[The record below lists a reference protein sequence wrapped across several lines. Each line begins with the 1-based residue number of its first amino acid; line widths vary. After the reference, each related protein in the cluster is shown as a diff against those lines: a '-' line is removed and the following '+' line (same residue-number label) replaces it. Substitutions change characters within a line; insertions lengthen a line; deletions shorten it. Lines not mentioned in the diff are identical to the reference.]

1 MLPPMAIVWPC
12 ALSVDEY
19 VAAGRELEVPR
30 PHCPAC
36 SVPMGFW
43 SGYHR
48 MLRAGGRDRRLWVRR
63 ARCRR
68 CHTTHALLPA
78 FVAAGRLDVVETIG
92 AVLEAVAAGPG
103 GVRPAAE
110 AAAVPHTTAR
120 GWWRRFRRRA
130 EELAASF
137 SALACDL
144 GAGPST
150 AVSAGVRRALVALRD
165 AFGAACSLSGW
176 LALGRW
182 RFANSVTGGR
192 WLATNSDC
200 PYLVVGRRRFM
211 PPVP

>member
-1 MLPPMAIVWPC
+1 MAIVWPC

-19 VAAGRELEVPR
+19 VTAGRDLEVPR
-30 PHCPAC
+30 PDCPAC
-36 SVPMGFW
+36 SAPMGFW

-48 MLRAGGRDRRLWVRR
+48 MLRAGGRDLRLWVPR

-68 CHTTHALLPA
+68 CSTTHALLPA
-78 FVAAGRLDVVETIG
+78 FVVAGRLDAVEAIG
-92 AVLEAVAAGPG
+92 AVLEEVAQGPG

-120 GWWRRFRRRA
+120 GWWRRFRQRA
-130 EELAASF
+130 EQLAASLA
-137 SALACDL
+137 ALAADL
-144 GAGPST
+144 GDGVVAIGHDT
-150 AVSAGVRRALVALRD
+150 ARRALTAVREAYS
-165 AFGAACSLSGW
+165 AACSLPGW
-176 LALGRW
+176 QAVGRW
-182 RFANSVTGGR
+182 RFLNAVTGGR